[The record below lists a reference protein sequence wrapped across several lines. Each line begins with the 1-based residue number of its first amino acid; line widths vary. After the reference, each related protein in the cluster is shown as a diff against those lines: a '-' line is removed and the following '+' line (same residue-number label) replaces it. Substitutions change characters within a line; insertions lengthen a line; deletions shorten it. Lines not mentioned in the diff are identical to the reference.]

1 MACGGKRFSVP
12 ELGFA
17 LSSEEHP
24 PQDLVRW
31 AVRAEEVGFSYALIS
46 DHYHPWTDRQ
56 GHSPFVWSVIGA
68 IAQATERL
76 RLGTGVTCPTIRTH
90 PGIIAQA
97 AATSAALMPGRFFL
111 GVGSGENL
119 NEHIFGD
126 YWPAADERQEMLE
139 EAIGVIR
146 LLWQGGYQTYRGK
159 HYRVE
164 NARIYT
170 LPDELPPIAVAAGGP
185 EAAKLAAEK
194 GDALISTAPDEELV
208 KSYEQAGGKG
218 ERYGQL
224 TVCFDGDEQR
234 AVKTALEWWPNAA
247 LGGELSYE
255 LPLPRHFEQAA
266 ENVTEDEIKETIVC
280 GPDVDRYLE
289 KITEFDEA
297 GFDHVYI
304 HQVGTD
310 QESFFAFAERE
321 LLVKV

>member
-1 MACGGKRFSVP
+1 MP

-31 AVRAEEVGFSYALIS
+31 AVRAEETGFSYALIS
-46 DHYHPWTDRQ
+46 DHFHPWIDEQ

-76 RLGTGVTCPTIRTH
+76 RLGTGVTCPTIRIH

-111 GVGSGENL
+111 GVGAGENL
-119 NEHIFGD
+119 NEHILGD
-126 YWPAADERQEMLE
+126 YWPSADERQEMLE
-139 EAIGVIR
+139 EAIDVMR
-146 LLWQGGYQTYRGK
+146 LLWQGGYQSHRGK
-159 HYRVE
+159 HYRLE
-164 NARIYT
+164 NARLYT
-170 LPDELPPIAVAAGGP
+170 LPEEPPAIAVAAGGP
-185 EAAKLAAEK
+185 AAAKLAAEK
-194 GDALISTAPDEELV
+194 GDALISTAPDAELINA
-208 KSYEQAGGKG
+208 YEDAGGKG
-218 ERYGQL
+218 EKYGQL
-224 TVCFDGDEQR
+224 TVCFDKDERR
-234 AVKTALEWWPNAA
+234 AVKTALEVWPNAG

-266 ENVTEDEIKETIVC
+266 EHIDEETIAENVVC
-280 GPDVDRYLE
+280 GADVDKYLE
-289 KITEFDEA
+289 KITEFEDA

-304 HQVGTD
+304 HQVGRD
-310 QESFFAFAERE
+310 QESFFAFAEKE

>member
-1 MACGGKRFSVP
+1 MP

-24 PQDLVRW
+24 PEDLVRW

-46 DHYHPWTDRQ
+46 DHYHPWVDNQ

-76 RLGTGVTCPTIRTH
+76 RLGTGVTCPTIRIH
-90 PGIIAQA
+90 PGVIAQA
-97 AATSAALMPGRFFL
+97 AATTAALMPGRFFL
-111 GVGSGENL
+111 GVGAGENL

-126 YWPAADERQEMLE
+126 YWPSPDERQEMLE
-139 EAIGVIR
+139 EAIDVIR
-146 LLWQGGYQTYRGK
+146 LLWQGDYQTHRGK

-164 NARIYT
+164 NARLYT
-170 LPDELPPIAVAAGGP
+170 LPDELPAIAVAAGGP

-194 GDALISTAPDEELV
+194 GDALISTAPDKELIQA
-208 KSYEQAGGKG
+208 YEKAGGKG

-224 TVCFDGDEQR
+224 TVCFDKNEKR
-234 AVKTALEWWPNAA
+234 AAKTALEIWPNAG

-266 ENVTEDEIKETIVC
+266 ANLDEETIAENVVC
-280 GPDVDRYLE
+280 GADVDKYLG
-289 KITEFDEA
+289 KITEFEDA

-304 HQVGTD
+304 HQVGRD
-310 QESFFAFAERE
+310 QESFFEFAERE